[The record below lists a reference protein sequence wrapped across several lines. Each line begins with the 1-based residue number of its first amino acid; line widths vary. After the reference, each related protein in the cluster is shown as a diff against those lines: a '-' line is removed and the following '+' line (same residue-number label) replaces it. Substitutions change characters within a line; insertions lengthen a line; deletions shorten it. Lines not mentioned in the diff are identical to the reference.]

1 MIHLFNIFDKKK
13 ETETMAST
21 PAVLSGVAV
30 ATPAPAPQQLVVHPM
45 ALPSH
50 PVWSQL
56 SMWLQVILAILPA
69 ALAPMVSANTLKVVT
84 TETQLAGGVLAGVE
98 QANAAQQQATQ

>member
-1 MIHLFNIFDKKK
+1 MATPV
-13 ETETMAST
+13 ETAA
-21 PAVLSGVAV
+21 P
-30 ATPAPAPQQLVVHPM
+30 TPAPVAVQQVAVHPM

-56 SMWLQVILAILPA
+56 SMWLQVILAIVPA
-69 ALAPMVSANTLKVVT
+69 ALAPLVGAKTLSVIT

-98 QANAAQQQATQ
+98 QANAQQQASQ